1 MRQLVGAT
9 TLSKGLS
16 SHSIIKNAAM
26 KEEVL
31 VMNDDDYVR
40 MMPKP
45 TFVCHLPP
53 ANFWQCSCGLPVGKW
68 PRGDKK
74 TFYKNTYLVFF
85 KTNVK
90 IRSINVSKHKGD
102 KCAKIN
108 STGADQAGRKVFFWN
123 LDGKI
128 SISRSVSP
136 MKSPKK
142 RKTKQQDSSR
152 NSSSSSGTPEE
163 GRRRRPRE
171 ARRGLR
177 VRDEMVEGMVDGVVE
192 VVERVKVGVE
202 ESSDGKDKGAEKAKI
217 EESSDDMSI

>member
-1 MRQLVGAT
+1 MRENQL
-9 TLSKGLS
+9 
-16 SHSIIKNAAM
+16 
-26 KEEVL
+26 
-31 VMNDDDYVR
+31 
-40 MMPKP
+40 
-45 TFVCHLPP
+45 
-53 ANFWQCSCGLPVGKW
+53 
-68 PRGDKK
+68 
-74 TFYKNTYLVFF
+74 
-85 KTNVK
+85 
-90 IRSINVSKHKGD
+90 IRSRPGGTEGV
-102 KCAKIN
+102 
-108 STGADQAGRKVFFWN
+108 FWN
-123 LDGKI
+123 LDGKL

-177 VRDEMVEGMVDGVVE
+177 VRDEMVEGMVEG
-192 VVERVKVGVE
+192 VGVE